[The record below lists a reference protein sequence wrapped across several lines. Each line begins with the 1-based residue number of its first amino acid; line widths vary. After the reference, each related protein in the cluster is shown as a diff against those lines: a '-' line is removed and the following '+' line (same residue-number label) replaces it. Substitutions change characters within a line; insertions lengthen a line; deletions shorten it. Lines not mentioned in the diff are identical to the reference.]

1 MLDVLSAQ
9 DTLPAHG
16 PAAET
21 SMQPASRALVQLR
34 RPPRVQTFVTDFSDI
49 TILTVPCCTQAG
61 LVSGDHGLFW
71 HHLRQNQAAKTCITL
86 RPEN

>member
-1 MLDVLSAQ
+1 
-9 DTLPAHG
+9 
-16 PAAET
+16 
-21 SMQPASRALVQLR
+21 
-34 RPPRVQTFVTDFSDI
+34 VQTFVTDFSDI